1 MTENREFI
9 WSGLIVLSSRDSG
22 RGQVKA
28 KELIGMARVLS
39 LWRVPD
45 KPYTEVNVVYEILA
59 QVFTLCT
66 LHGQAST
73 SLERNFTR
81 TILKD

>member
-1 MTENREFI
+1 M
-9 WSGLIVLSSRDSG
+9 
-22 RGQVKA
+22 KA

-66 LHGQAST
+66 LVKLPHHWKGT
-73 SLERNFTR
+73 SQEQY
-81 TILKD
+81 